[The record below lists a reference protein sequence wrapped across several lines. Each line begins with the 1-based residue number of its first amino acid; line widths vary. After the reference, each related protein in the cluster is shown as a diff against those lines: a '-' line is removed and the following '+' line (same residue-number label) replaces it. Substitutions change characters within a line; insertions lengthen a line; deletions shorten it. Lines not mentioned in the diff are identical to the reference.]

1 MYSSQQI
8 YTDPGELQTT
18 QQVHAVEVG
27 FKPNFHS
34 FNIGGSGCLGLNV
47 FSPEQPLSI
56 YECDSTHV
64 S

>member
-27 FKPNFHS
+27 FKPPP
-34 FNIGGSGCLGLNV
+34 I
-47 FSPEQPLSI
+47 
-56 YECDSTHV
+56 
-64 S
+64 